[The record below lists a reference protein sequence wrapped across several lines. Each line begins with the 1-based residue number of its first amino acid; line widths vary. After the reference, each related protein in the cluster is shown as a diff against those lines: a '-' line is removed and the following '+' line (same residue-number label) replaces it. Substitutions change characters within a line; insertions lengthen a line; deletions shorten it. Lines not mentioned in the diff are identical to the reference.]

1 MDQDSE
7 LMVAELLKSL
17 KQHMAS
23 MYHSF
28 LGAMHDIHTLEII
41 LKIEP
46 SNSCFPKNAKEELER
61 IHEKEAK
68 RFGQCSCEG

>member
-1 MDQDSE
+1 MDQDSK

-23 MYHSF
+23 MYHAF

-46 SNSCFPKNAKEELER
+46 SNSCFPKNVQEELETLK
-61 IHEKEAK
+61 KE
-68 RFGQCSCEG
+68 GQCSCEG